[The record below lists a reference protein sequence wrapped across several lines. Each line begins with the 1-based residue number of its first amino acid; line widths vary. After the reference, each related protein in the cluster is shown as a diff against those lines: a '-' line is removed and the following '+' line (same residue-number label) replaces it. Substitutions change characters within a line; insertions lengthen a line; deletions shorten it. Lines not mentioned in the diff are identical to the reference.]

1 MSDSSSLVGA
11 GVVAGTGIV
20 CNVGSGGILA
30 TAEGAPAIIVGV
42 GAAVAIGA
50 VGIGLGY
57 GIYKFGKW
65 VIDS

>member
-1 MSDSSSLVGA
+1 MSDSSSLVVPGL
-11 GVVAGTGIV
+11 VAGTGIV
-20 CNVGSGGILA
+20 CNVGGIT
-30 TAEGAPAIIVGV
+30 TAAAGAPAIIVGV